1 MRFVWLW
8 VKNLRCLAVY
18 NVGIRLG
25 MMRGGNYGGSLRLSR
40 LLLWLFIVLLRWMM
54 VCGAWES
61 INSVQQNAPGRST
74 VVNISHHHHFP
85 KQQLQRRKPTSTK
98 KTDTAIV
105 VKSFT
110 SSQEAQRVPHKY
122 MKPVDEPQQKIINF
136 FFSRSKSSHAMT
148 RSNKIWL

>member
-1 MRFVWLW
+1 
-8 VKNLRCLAVY
+8 
-18 NVGIRLG
+18 
-25 MMRGGNYGGSLRLSR
+25 
-40 LLLWLFIVLLRWMM
+40 MM

-98 KTDTAIV
+98 KTDIAIV

-136 FFSRSKSSHAMT
+136 FFKRQENTGTKTNILSR
-148 RSNKIWL
+148 NNQEFDV